1 MKITVKQL
9 RTIIKEEVSRA
20 MSQGRNIAFKPGSPN
35 IYSGPKDFADFMSRV
50 DALGVTL
57 EEFKG
62 DRSGAYELMSGVYN
76 RPFDTLTAAHVE
88 MAGAIVR
95 GALDELETLVNQAP
109 EKIKLGDEWKHNQ
122 MKSLRS
128 LD

>member
-20 MSQGRNIAFKPGSPN
+20 MTQGRNIAFKPGSPN
-35 IYSGPKDFADFMSRV
+35 IYSSPKDFAEFMGRV
-50 DALGVTL
+50 DALGVSL

-88 MAGAIVR
+88 MAIAIDN
-95 GALDELETLVNQAP
+95 GDLDKLKQLVNQAP
-109 EKIKLGDEWKHNQ
+109 EKIKQGDEWRSAQ